1 MFSSSYCFYEMSLRS
16 IDCNDG
22 FFEFFFLFRY
32 LEEPEALGTACG
44 LYHFRSALLENDPS
58 ALFVLNADVCGDLPI
73 AEMAQE
79 LFLKDCAHG
88 LLLTTEATRE
98 QSINYGSVVIDS
110 SGKVN

>member
-1 MFSSSYCFYEMSLRS
+1 MK
-16 IDCNDG
+16 IDDNTNFCA
-22 FFEFFFLFRY
+22 FRY

-44 LYHFRSALLENDPS
+44 LYHFRSILLENNPN

-73 AEMAQE
+73 AEMAYE
-79 LFLKDCAHG
+79 LAMKQNAHG

-110 SGKVN
+110 NGKVNNL